1 MSNNAISRKTSGVD
15 KALRV
20 ALYTV
25 LLVAAAFYLIP
36 FIVML
41 ITSLKDVEEI
51 RTGNLLSLPAALN
64 FDSWAKA
71 SVGFV
76 FIFVI
81 LFLVYYKLQ
90 QFSPCR

>member
-1 MSNNAISRKTSGVD
+1 MSNNAIGRKTSGVD

-51 RTGNLLSLPAALN
+51 RTGNLLSLSL
-64 FDSWAKA
+64 
-71 SVGFV
+71 
-76 FIFVI
+76 IHI
-81 LFLVYYKLQ
+81 
-90 QFSPCR
+90 